1 MRAFTLHNVISYDA
15 ETACHTL
22 QPTTAGGPITLDLY
36 AQDEEWLVQA
46 GWDSVLVPLEI
57 VLGSH
62 EMAFGFKMAALT
74 SKTADAYF
82 LEVTTVHAD
91 AAAARSGLK
100 GRDKIISVNGVTG
113 TAKQMQREL
122 QGKHKLELLVV
133 RGGEVSEGGESS
145 IGGGG
150 GGGYEGGDD
159 DGGGGGDDNDGGGGG
174 NDGDGPHPPMTPE
187 YAGLQ
192 AALEAAV
199 PYTSLPLSIANPV
212 DGPPAASSTTL
223 APAATPSNAA
233 AAPSNAAAV
242 PSNAAAATALS
253 TTNHLPPRISRSAT
267 SRGNWYLVTNLVS
280 CATPVEIQTIAAVV
294 RYIGSRPLGRPGT
307 RSSSKE
313 LTDDRISSLITKGGE
328 GGISWGGY
336 HTKLKTWDRGRPLT
350 REVAAPS
357 LHSHPFP
364 PSRGQPP

>member
-1 MRAFTLHNVISYDA
+1 MLSESSHNRGNLKPPFPLPGSDIYLSATFAYAEYGGAAMRAFTLHNVISYDA

-174 NDGDGPHPPMTPE
+174 DDGH
-187 YAGLQ
+187 
-192 AALEAAV
+192 
-199 PYTSLPLSIANPV
+199 
-212 DGPPAASSTTL
+212 
-223 APAATPSNAA
+223 
-233 AAPSNAAAV
+233 
-242 PSNAAAATALS
+242 
-253 TTNHLPPRISRSAT
+253 
-267 SRGNWYLVTNLVS
+267 
-280 CATPVEIQTIAAVV
+280 
-294 RYIGSRPLGRPGT
+294 GR
-307 RSSSKE
+307 RRRRRRRRRRQRRHRCYE
-313 LTDDRISSLITKGGE
+313 R
-328 GGISWGGY
+328 
-336 HTKLKTWDRGRPLT
+336 
-350 REVAAPS
+350 
-357 LHSHPFP
+357 
-364 PSRGQPP
+364 